1 VWEHVRARIEMCREG
16 NVAGSQLEKRPKNAV
31 DPHEEPSA
39 EWGWH
44 GRFPRGRE
52 IGGWISAIAFFLMAF
67 IGNHVAETERLWLL
81 GSGVVLVALLI
92 GHRVR
97 QRTSWR
103 R

>member
-1 VWEHVRARIEMCREG
+1 
-16 NVAGSQLEKRPKNAV
+16 VAGSQLQKRSKNAV

-52 IGGWISAIAFFLMAF
+52 IGGWITTIGVFAMAF
-67 IGNHVAETERLWLL
+67 IGNHIAETERLWLIGIGVL
-81 GSGVVLVALLI
+81 LVVLLV
-92 GHRVR
+92 GDRVR

>member
-1 VWEHVRARIEMCREG
+1 M
-16 NVAGSQLEKRPKNAV
+16 AGSQLEKRPKNAV

-52 IGGWISAIAFFLMAF
+52 IGGWFSAIAIFLMAF
-67 IGNHVAETERLWLL
+67 IGNHVAMTEQLWLTGL
-81 GSGVVLVALLI
+81 GIALVALLI